1 MGLELALG
9 RPIGPMS
16 ERTFAIWRHY
26 SSIVGLPPRRIEY
39 AIAFGAMRIAQAISG
54 SEGLTIE
61 DFVIPA
67 NLFVLADA
75 DPDIS
80 QAWDAFG
87 LTAEERERVK
97 NG

>member
-1 MGLELALG
+1 M
-9 RPIGPMS
+9 
-16 ERTFAIWRHY
+16 
-26 SSIVGLPPRRIEY
+26 PPRRIEY
-39 AIAFGAMRIAQAISG
+39 AIAFGAMRIAQAING

-61 DFVIPA
+61 DFVIPT

-75 DPDIS
+75 DPDVT